1 MQGSAG
7 GKGRKTRKRDGELL
21 GEALWAFF
29 PLSDLPRDSWGTH
42 TAGPGKA
49 DPHLKEVRLGEGENP
64 EKRLFQAEQR
74 QRIQSSGSQFSVLST
89 ALCHSL

>member
-7 GKGRKTRKRDGELL
+7 GKGRETRKRDGELI

-49 DPHLKEVRLGEGENP
+49 DPHLKQVRLGEGENP
-64 EKRLFQAEQR
+64 EKRLFQAEASNPQA
-74 QRIQSSGSQFSVLST
+74 LS
-89 ALCHSL
+89 LVSLPLPCATVSNGA